1 MALCQKLATS
11 LPSRAYAA
19 FVPAIACF
27 TRTTV
32 SNRTVA
38 TASGL
43 SACMAV
49 SRQGTLSLDPTQ
61 SAPILEQPPAARSR
75 LRTLVLNRQSAL
87 NALNLEMLQTLT
99 ARVSALDKAE
109 TVDAILLTASPG
121 RAFCAGGDV
130 RFLYDA
136 GCDGNYEPAAGYFR
150 AEYSLDWLLAGLR
163 NTVLISILD
172 GITMGG
178 GAGISMHGRF
188 RIATENT
195 LFAMPECAIGLHPDV
210 GMSYV
215 LSRLPGGI
223 GMYLGLTGARLKGSE
238 AVSAGIATHYVQ
250 SHLLPGLRS
259 RLAAANTASAGAVS
273 RAIGEFASSEPL
285 QPVPHLGLI
294 DEFFTAKPSDRG
306 KTNVETIL
314 ARLSTATKGEG
325 VESKFAQD
333 TLAMIRKGCPMSLK
347 VTHEAMMRARDM
359 PSVKECLEMDYR
371 LAVRATRRADLYAG
385 VKSAVV
391 TRDKNPAWNPSK
403 LEDISEEDVQNYF
416 KPLSNLGLQEL
427 ELVGLSEDAE
437 TTPTTRQSRI

>member
-27 TRTTV
+27 TRMTV

-150 AEYSLDWLLAGLR
+150 AEHSADLNFGR
-163 NTVLISILD
+163 NHD
-172 GITMGG
+172 GW
-178 GAGISMHGRF
+178 
-188 RIATENT
+188 
-195 LFAMPECAIGLHPDV
+195 
-210 GMSYV
+210 
-215 LSRLPGGI
+215 
-223 GMYLGLTGARLKGSE
+223 
-238 AVSAGIATHYVQ
+238 
-250 SHLLPGLRS
+250 RS
-259 RLAAANTASAGAVS
+259 RHINA
-273 RAIGEFASSEPL
+273 RALP
-285 QPVPHLGLI
+285 
-294 DEFFTAKPSDRG
+294 DSD
-306 KTNVETIL
+306 
-314 ARLSTATKGEG
+314 
-325 VESKFAQD
+325 
-333 TLAMIRKGCPMSLK
+333 
-347 VTHEAMMRARDM
+347 
-359 PSVKECLEMDYR
+359 
-371 LAVRATRRADLYAG
+371 
-385 VKSAVV
+385 
-391 TRDKNPAWNPSK
+391 
-403 LEDISEEDVQNYF
+403 
-416 KPLSNLGLQEL
+416 
-427 ELVGLSEDAE
+427 
-437 TTPTTRQSRI
+437 